1 MSNERRIGGISRKKV
16 FVAWAL
22 CAAVVL
28 AFGINAIIVQ
38 DAGLFIIVSIFAI
51 IVSGAFLLE
60 GRYTIF
66 SDESVATYSFFGK
79 KLNEVRWSDVK
90 NTLVY
95 RSQPSRGLL
104 YVILITTED
113 IDFSQVPE
121 NNVEWVLC
129 RGFLKKHQTVSL
141 TFTTLKEFEV
151 FKENIPFEIEDVY
164 GNILNLYEKKRRKE
178 EGKNNKN

>member
-66 SDESVATYSFFGK
+66 F
-79 KLNEVRWSDVK
+79 R
-90 NTLVY
+90 
-95 RSQPSRGLL
+95 
-104 YVILITTED
+104 
-113 IDFSQVPE
+113 
-121 NNVEWVLC
+121 
-129 RGFLKKHQTVSL
+129 
-141 TFTTLKEFEV
+141 
-151 FKENIPFEIEDVY
+151 
-164 GNILNLYEKKRRKE
+164 
-178 EGKNNKN
+178 